1 MHTAEVVEAILEP
14 WNITQACVTGLIALL
29 SFDEYCPCSNTW
41 SPTDPSHK
49 DDDSKMQ
56 AQYVFRDRVGRAK
69 LVCATEGSWLAH
81 SQLLDKYMLALKGRC
96 LFYFRVEGR
105 LVNNEW
111 VHCQHMEA
119 FSHRFERFKRA
130 FHFESLHTV
139 TYTACYKPGIGTE
152 RAWAT
157 MWATPSERKKL
168 ECLAPSSSSFL
179 YTAFGNC

>member
-14 WNITQACVTGLIALL
+14 WNITQAYVAGLIALL

-81 SQLLDKYMLALKGRC
+81 SQLLDKYMLALKGGC
-96 LFYFRVEGR
+96 LFYFRIEGR
-105 LVNNEW
+105 LVNNE
-111 VHCQHMEA
+111 
-119 FSHRFERFKRA
+119 
-130 FHFESLHTV
+130 
-139 TYTACYKPGIGTE
+139 
-152 RAWAT
+152 
-157 MWATPSERKKL
+157 
-168 ECLAPSSSSFL
+168 
-179 YTAFGNC
+179 